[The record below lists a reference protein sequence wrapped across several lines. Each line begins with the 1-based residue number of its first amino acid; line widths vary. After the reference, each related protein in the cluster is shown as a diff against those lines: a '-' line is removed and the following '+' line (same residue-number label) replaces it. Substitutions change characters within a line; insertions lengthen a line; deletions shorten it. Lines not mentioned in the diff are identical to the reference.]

1 MKHND
6 NTSEFDARDTYKAHI
21 ARAIK
26 MTGGTP
32 NGQTVS
38 EPIRAVQ
45 RNNRN
50 PARDAKSIA
59 DKYISSTGTTPT
71 KEAPPSDTPKKTVAQ
86 APKQPEGAEWMDR
99 WHVGEWHKENP
110 QHAHLSG
117 EEAYNKYAVDRAT
130 KILNFHKR
138 VDFLKSFIP
147 SKLHQSASKVVPH
160 AHVDDAGLHHFNAIP
175 KDTFIKHWNS
185 ITTKNGT

>member
-1 MKHND
+1 M
-6 NTSEFDARDTYKAHI
+6 
-21 ARAIK
+21 
-26 MTGGTP
+26 
-32 NGQTVS
+32 
-38 EPIRAVQ
+38 IRF
-45 RNNRN
+45 
-50 PARDAKSIA
+50 KSSIA
-59 DKYISSTGTTPT
+59 
-71 KEAPPSDTPKKTVAQ
+71 ENQ
-86 APKQPEGAEWMDR
+86 F
-99 WHVGEWHKENP
+99 KENQLHQIAMYP
-110 QHAHLSG
+110 DEAQRQLEYFNHAHLSG
-117 EEAYNKYAVDRAT
+117 EEAYNKYAVDRST